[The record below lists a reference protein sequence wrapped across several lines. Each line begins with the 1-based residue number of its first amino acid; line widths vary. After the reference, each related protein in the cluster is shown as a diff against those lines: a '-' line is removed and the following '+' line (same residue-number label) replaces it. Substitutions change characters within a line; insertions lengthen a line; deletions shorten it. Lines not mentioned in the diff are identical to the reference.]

1 MALKFTNLVKTV
13 ILEQGRYELLRDRFT
28 KPKKKDDKV
37 IPPRMSLEKFDE
49 LVLADPTTRRDGDK
63 VKKAGTYVQ
72 WLLKQYNKL
81 NQKAQENAE
90 YGTPAY
96 KGELTS
102 MQNMFFEDLYKT
114 TEDLEK
120 FDRFKRQID
129 TEDRDINKHGIDS
142 LFELVKDFSLE
153 KTKGT
158 KEDKKEAAKT
168 FDYPGSEP
176 VYKGSEWSVVRI
188 DDQGQVGKDAACFF
202 GGYNQETRWCTS
214 APGLSYFNTYI
225 KQGPLYVVL
234 KNSDESAEKTGL
246 PKERYQFHF
255 PSNQFMDINDRQ
267 IDLVNFLITNPELKE
282 VFKPEF
288 AKGMT
293 SMDGKKVNIDYPR
306 DAASKYI
313 ALYGFDELFQNLPKD
328 VTSFDFTKSSGGY
341 RGNDVKELAMDIPEQ
356 LGDYKNLM
364 ALHFEGILKSLP
376 KSLGKLRNLQFLS
389 IPNNPNLK
397 TIPEEIAQL
406 PNLKVINIQGNS
418 QLKLPEAVEKLAEE
432 GVFISR

>member
-129 TEDRDINKHGIDS
+129 AEDRDINKHGIDS

-168 FDYPGSEP
+168 FDNQ
-176 VYKGSEWSVVRI
+176 GSEWSVVRI
-188 DDQGQVGKDAACFF
+188 DDQGQLGKDAACFF

-267 IDLVNFLITNPELKE
+267 IDLVNFLNNNPELKDT
-282 VFKPEF
+282 FKPEF

-306 DAASKYI
+306 DAASKYV
-313 ALYGFDELFQNLPKD
+313 ALYGFDELFQSLPKD
-328 VTSFDFTKSSGGY
+328 ITSFDFTKSSGGY
-341 RGNDVKELAMDIPEQ
+341 RSDNVQDLALDIPEK

-364 ALHFEGILKSLP
+364 AVHFEGILKSLP
-376 KSLGKLRNLQFLS
+376 KSIGQLENLQFLS

-397 TIPEEIAQL
+397 TIPEEIASL